1 MKKSVVRIIVLLLL
15 MSISSYY
22 LHSFARKTSQNT
34 QKNTGIYT
42 WLIKTLNLKELAVG
56 YLWMSFDNDTIYQL
70 ANHHRL
76 LITLDAITSL
86 KEDEFEAW
94 SLKNFMRLDRAVK
107 KGDEEMKARALNDY
121 RLACDLNPDQS
132 KFWHDAAQTIYTR
145 LKDPRMALAYAR
157 QSVKLPDVEIKNR
170 RLLARIYYELGEI
183 EKALKLYKMIQSSAE
198 AEVLDKEIADRMIK
212 LIEEQQ

>member
-1 MKKSVVRIIVLLLL
+1 

-22 LHSFARKTSQNT
+22 LHSFARKSSQNI

-94 SLKNFMRLDRAVK
+94 SLKNFMRLDCAVK
-107 KGDEEMKARALNDY
+107 QDDEEMKARALNDY
-121 RLACDLNPDQS
+121 RLACELNPCQS

-145 LKDPRMALAYAR
+145 LKDPEMALTYAR
-157 QSVKLPDVEIKNR
+157 QSVKLPDAKVKSR
-170 RLLARIYYELGEI
+170 RLLARIYYELGE
-183 EKALKLYKMIQSSAE
+183 EKKALKLYRKILSGAE
-198 AEVLDKEIADRMIK
+198 AEAADKEIADRMVK
-212 LIEEQQ
+212 VIEEQL